1 MVRTQIQ
8 LTEKQAEA
16 LKAVAQS
23 EGISMAEVIRRAV
36 DKVVEAQYLPD
47 REELW
52 GRATAAIGCIHS
64 DITDLSTRHDDYL
77 VEAYMDEDIR

>member
-16 LKAVAQS
+16 VKTMAQR
-23 EGISMAEVIRRAV
+23 EGVSMAEMIRRAV
-36 DKVVEAQYLPD
+36 DKAVGAQHMPD

-52 GRATAAIGCIHS
+52 RRATEAIGCIHS
-64 DITDLSTRHDDYL
+64 DVTDMSERHDDYF
-77 VEAYMDEDIR
+77 VEACLE